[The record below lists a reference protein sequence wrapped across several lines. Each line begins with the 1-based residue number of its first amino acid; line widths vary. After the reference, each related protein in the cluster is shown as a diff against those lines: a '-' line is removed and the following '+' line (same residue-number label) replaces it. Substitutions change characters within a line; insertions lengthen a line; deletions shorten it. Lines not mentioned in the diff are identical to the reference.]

1 MSKLVTVIVEV
12 VVALAV
18 VVVASIKDT
27 YRSESRLMNIL
38 RGNKRR
44 EEIMMLVTYKINWQT
59 KLEIELKDNQ
69 MEYRRLGKI
78 NAKLFSY
85 LVIQADWFGA
95 DPKNSS
101 RDI

>member
-44 EEIMMLVTYKINWQT
+44 EEIMMLVTYKIN
-59 KLEIELKDNQ
+59 
-69 MEYRRLGKI
+69 
-78 NAKLFSY
+78 
-85 LVIQADWFGA
+85 
-95 DPKNSS
+95 
-101 RDI
+101 